1 MANGKRSLFSSL
13 FGLGKKQNKE
23 AEEAA
28 ELEARHKLEE
38 RIQRVLAEAAQAP
51 KPALEEKHVAMVAQE
66 ETVETVVEILP
77 ITASVSSRRKVPA
90 PVDFWPSNAEVE
102 QRYAVNGR

>member
-1 MANGKRSLFSSL
+1 MANGKRSLFSSI
-13 FGLGKKQNKE
+13 FGIGKNQNKE

-28 ELEARHKLEE
+28 EIEARHKLEE
-38 RIQRVLAEAAQAP
+38 RIQRVLAEASRAP
-51 KPALEEKHVAMVAQE
+51 EPILEEEHVAMIAQE
-66 ETVETVVEILP
+66 QEPEYVAEILP

>member
-1 MANGKRSLFSSL
+1 MANGKRSLLSSI

-38 RIQRVLAEAAQAP
+38 RIQKILAEAAQAP
-51 KPALEEKHVAMVAQE
+51 KPVVKEEHVALVAQE
-66 ETVETVVEILP
+66 ETETVVEILP

-90 PVDFWPSNAEVE
+90 SIDFWPSNAEVE